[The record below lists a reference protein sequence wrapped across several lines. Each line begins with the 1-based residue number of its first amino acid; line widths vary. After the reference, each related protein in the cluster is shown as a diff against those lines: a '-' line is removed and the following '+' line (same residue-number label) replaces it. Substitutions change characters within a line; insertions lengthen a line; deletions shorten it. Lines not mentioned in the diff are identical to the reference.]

1 MIVGKNHIAFAVS
14 LLLFW
19 TRDHLKIRQIC
30 GYSSR
35 KIDKFE
41 TFFNKH
47 GEISTLSS
55 RLIHE
60 IRQHISLP
68 TGLAKMNIFSSCPF
82 TTLNARAWC
91 AVLLGVGY
99 FLGLNP
105 DKQTLPIITITILAV
120 VAVISAVYIM
130 EQFRFQ
136 VKGSHFS

>member
-1 MIVGKNHIAFAVS
+1 MQYLCYFFGYEIILKYGKFVS
-14 LLLFW
+14 I
-19 TRDHLKIRQIC
+19 THE
-30 GYSSR
+30 

-41 TFFNKH
+41 ILFNKY
-47 GEISTLSS
+47 GEISTLNS

-68 TGLAKMNIFSSCPF
+68 AGLAKVNIFRFCLLTALS
-82 TTLNARAWC
+82 AGAWC

-99 FLGLNP
+99 FLDSNP
-105 DKQTLPIITITILAV
+105 DKQTLLIITIIILAV
-120 VAVISAVYIM
+120 GAVISAVYIM

>member
-1 MIVGKNHIAFAVS
+1 MS

-19 TRDHLKIRQIC
+19 TQDHLKIRQIC

-68 TGLAKMNIFSSCPF
+68 AGLAKMNIFSSCLF

-99 FLGLNP
+99 FLGSNP
-105 DKQTLPIITITILAV
+105 DKQTLLIITITILAV
-120 VAVISAVYIM
+120 VAVISAVYIVK
-130 EQFRFQ
+130 QFCSQ
-136 VKGSHFS
+136 AKCSHFS

>member
-1 MIVGKNHIAFAVS
+1 MS

-19 TRDHLKIRQIC
+19 TQDHLKIRQIC

-41 TFFNKH
+41 TFINKH

-68 TGLAKMNIFSSCPF
+68 AGLAKMNIFKFCLHIPLS
-82 TTLNARAWC
+82 AGVWC

-105 DKQTLPIITITILAV
+105 DKQTLLIITITILAV
-120 VAVISAVYIM
+120 VAVISVVYIVK
-130 EQFRFQ
+130 QFYSL